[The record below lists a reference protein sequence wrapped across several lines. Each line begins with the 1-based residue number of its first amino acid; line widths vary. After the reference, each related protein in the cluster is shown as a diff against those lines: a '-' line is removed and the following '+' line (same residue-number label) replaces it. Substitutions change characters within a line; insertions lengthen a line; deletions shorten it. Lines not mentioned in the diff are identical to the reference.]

1 MIVINGDYMLTF
13 KNKLK
18 SMTVEQLEQL
28 SQHVTQVEDHLSAIV
43 DLVDEVEMI
52 SYHIGY
58 SFSMVQ
64 DSIND
69 LYYDVNSI
77 ISDKTEGCGG

>member
-1 MIVINGDYMLTF
+1 MLTF

-18 SMTVEQLEQL
+18 LMTVEQLEQL
-28 SQHVTQVEDHLSAIV
+28 AEHFSQIEDHILAVV
-43 DLVDEVEMI
+43 DLVAEVEII
-52 SYHIGY
+52 SDHIGY

-69 LYYDVNSI
+69 LCYDVNSSL
-77 ISDKTEGCGG
+77 SDKTEGQGG

>member
-1 MIVINGDYMLTF
+1 MLTF

-28 SQHVTQVEDHLSAIV
+28 AEHFSQIEDHLLTVV
-43 DLVDEVEMI
+43 DLVDEVEII
-52 SYHIGY
+52 SNHIGY

-64 DSIND
+64 DSITE
-69 LYYDVNSI
+69 LLYDVNSSL
-77 ISDKTEGCGG
+77 SDKTEGCGG

>member
-1 MIVINGDYMLTF
+1 MLTF

-28 SQHVTQVEDHLSAIV
+28 AEHFSQIEDHLLSVV
-43 DLVDEVEMI
+43 DLVDEVEII
-52 SYHIGY
+52 SDHIGY

-69 LYYDVNSI
+69 LYYDVNSSL
-77 ISDKTEGCGG
+77 SDKTEGQGG

>member
-1 MIVINGDYMLTF
+1 MLTF

-18 SMTVEQLEQL
+18 SMTVEQVEQL
-28 SQHVTQVEDHLSAIV
+28 AEHFSQIEDHLLSVV
-43 DLVDEVEMI
+43 DLVDEVEII
-52 SYHIGY
+52 SDHIGY

-69 LYYDVNSI
+69 LCYDVNSSL
-77 ISDKTEGCGG
+77 SDKTEGQGG

>member
-1 MIVINGDYMLTF
+1 MLTF

-28 SQHVTQVEDHLSAIV
+28 AEHFSQIEDHLLSVA
-43 DLVDEVEMI
+43 DLVEDDEII
-52 SYHIGY
+52 SNHIGY

-69 LYYDVNSI
+69 LYYDVNSSL
-77 ISDKTEGCGG
+77 SDKTEGCGG

>member
-1 MIVINGDYMLTF
+1 MHTF

-18 SMTVEQLEQL
+18 SMSVEQLEQL
-28 SQHVTQVEDHLSAIV
+28 SQHLAQIEDHLLSIV
-43 DLVDEVEMI
+43 DSVDEVEII
-52 SYHIGY
+52 SDHLGY

-69 LYYDVNSI
+69 LFYDVNSV
-77 ISDKTEGCGG
+77 ISDNTEGCGG